1 LHCAMEHEPKFRPRR
16 RISSVIGQGGRS
28 KSLPT
33 SSSKKLGSGEMHMSP
48 SEVDEAWQA
57 LLQETLSEDK
67 QEALMESYEQEKD
80 PSMRYNMLLEFSSY
94 LRQSQAGPSGDSASY
109 GPGVEAQQRRQHMA
123 YDDNDDTSLCWE
135 ITRVLL
141 IVMAVVMAVVGTS
154 LYLSGTFDDMAGD
167 AGTRLGEDDVETEL

>member
-1 LHCAMEHEPKFRPRR
+1 
-16 RISSVIGQGGRS
+16 
-28 KSLPT
+28 
-33 SSSKKLGSGEMHMSP
+33 
-48 SEVDEAWQA
+48 
-57 LLQETLSEDK
+57 
-67 QEALMESYEQEKD
+67 
-80 PSMRYNMLLEFSSY
+80 
-94 LRQSQAGPSGDSASY
+94 
-109 GPGVEAQQRRQHMA
+109 MA